1 MTESKKK
8 EGQRTGKDDFL
19 VHLVNLELA
28 SSFN

>member
-1 MTESKKK
+1 MKESKK